1 MSQPPRKISINPN
14 QPQEMNRDAFRQA
27 LANSKRRISQTK
39 GEVFDAMNDRIN
51 SELQGMDQ
59 ACMQMYDK
67 LDLAQHENKQFL
79 ITIAEL
85 EKKLEKY
92 EPKQKPKQIQKTET
106 ENPPKK

>member
-92 EPKQKPKQIQKTET
+92 EPKQKPDRDRKSSQIT
-106 ENPPKK
+106 PFF